1 MQISED
7 SGKSWHDIPDW
18 VNFFLKQ
25 GEDWVANLG
34 TRGRTIRII
43 SMPCRSHAA
52 SLITLGAVSRC
63 LCEQEATDRSRHL
76 DNLFSYAKQ
85 YLHHCKACRFKPCNP
100 KTANC
105 GYISE
110 ATGKIRLS
118 SRQVNNRYISEKTDF
133 INRIF
138 VYQQGAVTVSTFIDS
153 PRLLDF
159 YPEHG
164 IPLSEGIKGDAL
176 DATGY
181 VDIFP
186 DIIPINDNLS
196 TSFSGLCLAGT
207 PRGRAEAKRFY
218 SNFLFKRTKI
228 NSLVNFLPINGWSE
242 RLKVSRLV
250 YLNTHGGMDYSHQP
264 NNPYLVIADGAS
276 AFMKILNE
284 KHLEN
289 SDIIAVVT
297 RDGKGES
304 DKLLHATL
312 EGLSQWY
319 QSTESSVSAPPGIY
333 AVDYDERLSQ

>member
-100 KTANC
+100 KIANC

-118 SRQVNNRYISEKTDF
+118 SRQLNNRYISEKIDF
-133 INRIF
+133 VNRIF
-138 VYQQGAVTVSTFIDS
+138 VYQERAVTGTIFIDS

-159 YPEHG
+159 YPDQG

-176 DATGY
+176 DAKVY
-181 VDIFP
+181 MNVFP
-186 DIIPINDNLS
+186 NIIPIKDNLC
-196 TSFSGLCLAGT
+196 TSFSGLCLVGP
-207 PRGRAEAKRFY
+207 PRGRAESKRFY
-218 SNFLFKRTKI
+218 SNFLFKSVETS
-228 NSLVNFLPINGWSE
+228 SLVDLLPINGWSE

-250 YLNTHGGMDYSHQP
+250 YLNTHGAMDYSHQP
-264 NNPYLVIADGAS
+264 NNPYLVIADGAEALIKS
-276 AFMKILNE
+276 FNE
-284 KHLEN
+284 KPFEN
-289 SDIIAVVT
+289 SDIIAVVF
-297 RDGKGES
+297 RDGTIES
-304 DKLLHATL
+304 DESLNLMLH
-312 EGLSQWY
+312 GLNQWY
-319 QSTESSVSAPPGIY
+319 KKTETNIKAPPGIHV
-333 AVDYDERLSQ
+333 VDFQERPRQ